1 MSLGPSPAQEAW
13 RSRSSREG
21 TLDSQRARACAPA
34 RGQRSASPVYA
45 RDGEARPFSETI
57 MLCQSHRDV
66 QIRR

>member
-13 RSRSSREG
+13 RSRSSPEG

-34 RGQRSASPVYA
+34 RGQRSASRVYA
-45 RDGEARPFSETI
+45 RNCEVRPFSETI